1 MVFNLLG
8 DKMEETEEIKEPER
22 NTTDELKELILQQE
36 DAIQLLVRHI
46 KDNPFSNVSEEI
58 LSSKT
63 IGKRIRTVFHYKD
76 ELDDNGN
83 LVGKSLQ
90 SYDVI
95 EEDI

>member
-8 DKMEETEEIKEPER
+8 DKMEETEEIKEPEK

-63 IGKRIRTVFHYKD
+63 IGKRIKTTFHYKD